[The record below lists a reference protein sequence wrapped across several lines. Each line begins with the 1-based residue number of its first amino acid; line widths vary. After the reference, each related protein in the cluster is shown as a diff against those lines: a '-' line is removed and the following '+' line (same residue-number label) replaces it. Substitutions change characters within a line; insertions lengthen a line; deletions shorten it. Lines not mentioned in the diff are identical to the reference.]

1 MLKKNLTMLKK
12 PKLEEAPW
20 ARVGGKIKDAF
31 ADQTNLGIAK
41 NTITGLP
48 KAAKK
53 VGKAIVKTGV
63 KAGKL
68 GVKAGKKVANKA
80 LDMGEN
86 AFRQIEEKDKAEY
99 EKFLRRQIIDQL
111 KK

>member
-1 MLKKNLTMLKK
+1 MLKK

-53 VGKAIVKTGV
+53 VGKAIVKKGV
-63 KAGKL
+63 KAS
-68 GVKAGKKVANKA
+68 KKVANKA

-99 EKFLRRQIIDQL
+99 EKFLRRQVIDQL